1 MAYKI
6 LIVDDHKLFREG
18 LKLLLS
24 NLDYISEV
32 YEAENGQVFLDLIQ
46 NGIVPDLVLMDIEMP
61 ELDGILATQAVMV
74 THPEIKIIALSMYG
88 EDAYYYKMIDAG
100 AKGFLLKNSEFDQ
113 VKEAIDTVLDGSN
126 YFSEELL
133 YSIIKKFKTNQ
144 KEWSNGEELS
154 EREQEILYLIC
165 KGYSNQEI
173 AEELFISKRTVDNH
187 RANILFKTN
196 TKNTASLVVYAIKNK
211 LVEI

>member
-1 MAYKI
+1 MKYKVA
-6 LIVDDHKLFREG
+6 IVDDHKLFREG

-24 NLDYISEV
+24 NINYIDSV
-32 YEAENGQVFLDLIQ
+32 IEAENGKVFLDNLDDSK
-46 NGIVPDLVLMDIEMP
+46 PDIVLMDIDMP
-61 ELDGILATQAVMV
+61 EIDGVEATQHAIRRFPDLKVV
-74 THPEIKIIALSMYG
+74 ALSMYG
-88 EDAYYYKMIDAG
+88 DDAYYYKMIDAG

-113 VKEAIDTVLDGSN
+113 VKEAIKTVLDGSN

-133 YSIIKKFKTNQ
+133 YSLIKGFKSNQ

-165 KGYSNQEI
+165 KGFSNIEI
-173 AEELFISKRTVDNH
+173 ADKLFISKRTVDNH